1 MIEQLKTTLEKS
13 QRRLESIVDKIED
26 EFEDLSEDTAELWQ
40 QAKPRL
46 KGLKKSIST
55 AIDKLH
61 IQTEEAHLQA
71 HLAAMDAHDQW
82 SYLNDT
88 VSGLVHE
95 LSRKGTADLEHA
107 ALQSHLAK
115 MDARD
120 FMNTRG
126 KEISH
131 DFKHGREKFEKA
143 SHSAAKE
150 LEKSFDNMGKALDGT
165 F

>member
-1 MIEQLKTTLEKS
+1 MIEQLKATLEKS
-13 QRRLESIVDKIED
+13 QHRLESIVDKIED

-46 KGLKKSIST
+46 KSLNKSITT
-55 AIDKLH
+55 ALENLH
-61 IQTEEAHLQA
+61 SQTDEAHLQA

-95 LSRKGTADLEHA
+95 LSSKGKADLEHA
-107 ALQSHLAK
+107 ALQAHLAK

-120 FMNTRG
+120 FMSTRG

-143 SHSAAKE
+143 SHRAAKE